1 MNFCLAILIL
11 KMEENMQ
18 HFQHIMLYFKKRK
31 NTTEMQEKIYAVCGE
46 GAVTDQT
53 CQKWFVKFCV
63 GDFSLDDAPRSGRP
77 VEVDCNQ
84 METLTENN
92 QCYTMQEIANMLKI
106 SKSITL
112 LVKMQNVIYFMEK
125 NYTNFLANPI

>member
-1 MNFCLAILIL
+1 M
-11 KMEENMQ
+11 
-18 HFQHIMLYFKKRK
+18 
-31 NTTEMQEKIYAVCGE
+31 
-46 GAVTDQT
+46 
-53 CQKWFVKFCV
+53 KFCV